1 MKVYK
6 TRWFSRWAKSESVS
20 DKALL
25 NAMSEMTNGLVGS
38 DLGGSVFK
46 KRVALPGRGKSG
58 GSRTLVAYNKGDAI
72 FFIYGFAK
80 NDKENIHIKELQT
93 LKLLASDLLKYTESH
108 LKVLV
113 TNKELVEIINE

>member
-6 TRWFSRWAKSESVS
+6 TRWFSRWAKSEGVS

-25 NAMSEMTNGLVGS
+25 NAVSEMTNGLIGS
-38 DLGGSVFK
+38 DLGGSVYK

-58 GSRTLVAYNKGDAI
+58 GSRTLVAYNKGDAM

-113 TNKELVEIINE
+113 TNKEIVEIINE

>member
-1 MKVYK
+1 MRVYK
-6 TRWFSRWAKSESVS
+6 TRWFSRWAKSVRIS

-25 NAMSEMTNGLVGS
+25 SAVSEMVNGLVGS
-38 DLGGSVFK
+38 DLGGYVYK

-80 NDKENIHIKELQT
+80 NDKENIHSKELQS
-93 LKLLASDLLKYTESH
+93 LRLLAADLLKYTENH

-113 TNKELVEIINE
+113 INEELVEIINE